1 MRLLF
6 LAEAV
11 EEEREEEQHQGAD
24 LGPGVTLV
32 EEEILE
38 EGGQREHEGEMLQG
52 GEEGVRDLLAADKEH
67 HSLGDE
73 VELRVEQELEEEVVR
88 VLKQEHG
95 KN

>member
-1 MRLLF
+1 
-6 LAEAV
+6 
-11 EEEREEEQHQGAD
+11 
-24 LGPGVTLV
+24 
-32 EEEILE
+32 
-38 EGGQREHEGEMLQG
+38 MLQG